1 MPVGA
6 LHLQYPI
13 ALVAAGAFLDL
24 LFLVLGLTEER
35 AGHRLAFPLIWAAG
49 ALFLVAA
56 SAALSSAVA
65 DLIESGLYAL
75 ALRAL
80 PTRYERPDAALAPI
94 LFWLFAA
101 EVVAAG
107 FFYPLGAWLA
117 SRLAGPAPQ
126 AAEAAATPAPAGR
139 RARAVWRGP
148 GVALGEDGR
157 LYVLVR
163 RARRRG

>member
-1 MPVGA
+1 MPVEA

-13 ALVAAGAFLDL
+13 ALVMAGAFLDL

-49 ALFLVAA
+49 ALFLAAA

-65 DLIESGLYAL
+65 DLIETGLYAL
-75 ALRAL
+75 VHRAL

-94 LFWLFAA
+94 LFWLFVA
-101 EVVAAG
+101 EVVAAA
-107 FFYPLGAWLA
+107 FFYPLGAALA

-126 AAEAAATPAPAGR
+126 AVEAAAAPAPAGR
-139 RARAVWRGP
+139 RAVWRGP

>member
-13 ALVAAGAFLDL
+13 ALALAGAFLDL

-56 SAALSSAVA
+56 SAALSSAA
-65 DLIESGLYAL
+65 AELIEAGLYAL
-75 ALRAL
+75 VRRAL
-80 PTRYERPDAALAPI
+80 PAYYERPGAALAPL
-94 LFWLFAA
+94 LFWLFVA

-107 FFYPLGAWLA
+107 FFYPLGAALA

-126 AAEAAATPAPAGR
+126 AAAASAAPAPAGG

-148 GVALGEDGR
+148 GVVLGEDGR